1 MPCTIDK
8 YPFDACFPALNPAWY
23 GIEEADRE
31 NSCRVVNTTQDCVPF
46 IELGPSLNAVSS
58 AVVELGRM
66 QGFNYDL
73 YVFWMIG
80 ATVCGLLWACINVA
94 TLISLSELI
103 KVHLGVL
110 KKVENDAKEV

>member
-1 MPCTIDK
+1 
-8 YPFDACFPALNPAWY
+8 
-23 GIEEADRE
+23 
-31 NSCRVVNTTQDCVPF
+31 
-46 IELGPSLNAVSS
+46 
-58 AVVELGRM
+58 
-66 QGFNYDL
+66 
-73 YVFWMIG
+73 MIG